1 MSPLPRTR
9 RLTIIAHDPGL
20 KDKKGNIVKAEV
32 EIPAEDLARGPRGYR
47 VHVIDYDTSTNTLY
61 TPMEYPPARQNGIY
75 EDPFQEAARLNHDN
89 ELLLDPR
96 FHEQNVYAIIMR
108 TLSRFEF
115 ALGRRV
121 SWGFDGHQIHV
132 APHAFADAN
141 AFYSE
146 TDRALLFGYF
156 IPPTLIGKKSDVV
169 FTCLS
174 HDIIAHETAHALLD
188 GLRGRYTMP
197 SSPEQMG
204 FHEGFA
210 DIVALLSMFSLTE
223 VVEASFDLM
232 EEKSKFKKDPKNP
245 NLIDKK
251 LFETESLQSSI
262 LLGLAEEFGEKLSGR
277 RTDALRRSVILKE
290 LAADGSEPPY
300 LKREKYQEAHN
311 CGEILVAAVMNAF
324 LKVWRKRLVKYF
336 PGGKAIDLD
345 RNIVIEEGAHAADTL
360 LTMVIRGI
368 DYTPPTDITFGDF
381 LSAILTSD
389 LETVP
394 DDTRYNYRQ
403 ILRDSFKSYGIK
415 PSALDKDDG
424 TWTIAGK
431 EGGKE
436 VRKEFRYDRTHFD
449 SLLREPDEIFRF
461 IWDNRED
468 LKINE
473 GAFTQVESV
482 RPCLRIGPDGFA
494 VRETIAEYVEMVT
507 LQAGELNS
515 VDLSPPEGMPSNCEI
530 TLYGGGT
537 LIFDEYGRLKYQ
549 VRRRVF
555 SEKQNTKLQH
565 LWENGYFSGN
575 RELRKVSFSQMHLQK
590 SLNSRTN
597 FLEGF

>member
-1 MSPLPRTR
+1 MPLPRTR

-20 KDKKGNIVKAEV
+20 RGKNGKIVKSEV
-32 EIPAEDLARGPRGYR
+32 EIPAEDLAPGPRGYR

-61 TPMEYPPARQNGIY
+61 IPHEYPVARQNGTY
-75 EDPFQEAARLNHDN
+75 EDPFQEAARLNQDE
-89 ELLLDPR
+89 ELLSNPH

-121 SWGFDGHQIHV
+121 SWGFEGHQIHV

-156 IPPTLIGKKSDVV
+156 IPPSANGKKSNVV

-210 DIVALLSMFSLTE
+210 DIVALLSIFSLKE
-223 VVEASFDLM
+223 VVEISFELM
-232 EEKSKFKKDPKNP
+232 QKHQGIVKDPNNP
-245 NLIDKK
+245 NLINKE
-251 LFETESLQSSI
+251 LFETDSLKRSI
-262 LLGLAEEFGEKLSGR
+262 LFGLAEEFGEKLSGK
-277 RTDALRRSVILKE
+277 RTDALRRSVMLEALKE
-290 LAADGSEPPY
+290 GEDPY
-300 LKREKYQEAHN
+300 LKQTKYQEAHN

-324 LKVWRKRLVKYF
+324 LKVWRKRLEKYF
-336 PGGKAIDLD
+336 PNGKAIDLD
-345 RNIVIEEGAHAADTL
+345 RNIVIEEGSHAAETL

-368 DYTPPTDITFGDF
+368 DYTPPTDIKFGDF

-389 LETVP
+389 AETVP
-394 DDTRYNYRQ
+394 DDSRYGYRW
-403 ILRDSFKSYGIK
+403 ILRESFRDYGIR
-415 PSALDKDDG
+415 PSALRKEDG
-424 TWTIAGK
+424 TWDGASK
-431 EGGKE
+431 D
-436 VRKEFRYDRTHFD
+436 FRYDRTHFD
-449 SLLREPDEIFRF
+449 SLLRDRDEIFRF
-461 IWDNRED
+461 IWDNRKLLEVD
-468 LKINE
+468 EK
-473 GAFTQVESV
+473 AYTQVESI

-507 LQAGELNS
+507 LQVGELES
-515 VDLSPPEGMPSNCEI
+515 FSISPPDGMPDYYEV

-537 LIFDEYGRLKYQ
+537 LIFDEYGKLKYQ
-549 VRRRVF
+549 IRRRVL
-555 SEKQNTKLQH
+555 SPEKQTEKLKH
-565 LWENGYFSGN
+565 LWQHGYFSN
-575 RELRKVSFSQMHLQK
+575 NKNLRKVSFSQMHLQK
-590 SLNSRTN
+590 SLNRPAKFT
-597 FLEGF
+597 EGF